1 MAEIASA
8 HFGVISY
15 EEADLLHF
23 SSGLPAFESERTF
36 AAVRKVETA
45 PFVFLQSLSSPEL
58 AFITLPVECVA
69 ADYEAVLSAE
79 DAAQVGLAGDVGAA
93 AGLDV
98 RCLVIV
104 TVPESGLPTANLLAP
119 VIWNRTT
126 GAAVQAIRPEPGY
139 SASHPISRAVEATP
153 C

>member
-1 MAEIASA
+1 MTEFAST
-8 HFGVISY
+8 HLGLIRY
-15 EEADLLHF
+15 HDADLLHF
-23 SSGLPAFESERTF
+23 PSGLPAFESERRF
-36 AAVRKVETA
+36 VAVRKEETA
-45 PFVFLQSLSSPEL
+45 PFVFLQSLSTPDL

-69 ADYEAVLSAE
+69 AGYEAVLTAA
-79 DAAQVGLAGDVGAA
+79 DADVVGLHAEAPANNGH
-93 AGLDV
+93 DV

-104 TVPESGLPTANLLAP
+104 TVPDGGPATANLIAP

-139 SASHPISRAVEATP
+139 SPSHPLCPAVEVAP